1 MTITKVLPL
10 RDARS
15 LRFEYLPSFSDDDGN
30 SSNALGF
37 FDRSGETTRFCSVVA
52 MAVGKERPS
61 DLARSAGDAN
71 KLEADVPPDE
81 YVPSYTGN
89 EDEKEDD
96 LKNVKKR
103 RRSNVVEKFR
113 KVSESV

>member
-1 MTITKVLPL
+1 MHALFAL
-10 RDARS
+10 
-15 LRFEYLPSFSDDDGN
+15 YLPSFSDDDGN

-71 KLEADVPPDE
+71 KLEADVPLDE
-81 YVPSYTGN
+81 YVPSYTGK
-89 EDEKEDD
+89 EDEIEDD
-96 LKNVKKR
+96 LKNVKNR
-103 RRSNVVEKFR
+103 RIEQM
-113 KVSESV
+113 

>member
-1 MTITKVLPL
+1 MTITTVLHI

-15 LRFEYLPSFSDDDGN
+15 LSLKYLPSFSDDDGN

-37 FDRSGETTRFCSVVA
+37 LDRSGETTRFCSVVV
-52 MAVGKERPS
+52 MAVGRERPS

-81 YVPSYTGN
+81 YAPSYTGS

-96 LKNVKKR
+96 ITL
-103 RRSNVVEKFR
+103 
-113 KVSESV
+113 VSMVGL